1 MIKPFRVSGTDVSSD
16 TSLRFPRSLR
26 SKLGMTLII
35 MSLFASAAGVATW
48 SAFSATTQNTGNSFD
63 VGTVFLTD
71 NDSDGVLLSLVNA
84 RPGDNDAGCIKVTYG
99 GTLAASVRLYGS
111 HTFTGGDVAPYLNL
125 TVTRGTFTGA
135 GSPPAFKACSGGGT
149 QSFTADSSTYVAG
162 QPDGVVYDGTLAAY
176 PTSYTDPAVVTDPN
190 GSWANG
196 EAHIYKFSIT
206 VADDINGQGKN
217 ATQTFTWEARN
228 N

>member
-1 MIKPFRVSGTDVSSD
+1 MKTSRDSD
-16 TSLRFPRSLR
+16 KAGSAEVRYRLPRSVR
-26 SKLGMTLII
+26 SKLGMTLIV

-48 SAFSATTQNTGNSFD
+48 SAFSATTENSGNSFD

-71 NDSDGVLLSLVNA
+71 NDSNGVLLSLVNA

-99 GTLAASVRLYGS
+99 GTLAASIRLYGS
-111 HTFTGGDVAPYLNL
+111 HTFSGGDVAPYLNL

-135 GSPPAFKACSGGGT
+135 GSPPAFKACSGGGS
-149 QSFTADSSTYVAG
+149 QSFTADASTYIAG
-162 QPDGVVYDGTLAAY
+162 KPDGVVYDGTLAAY
-176 PTSYTDPAVVTDPN
+176 PTSYTDPAVITDPN